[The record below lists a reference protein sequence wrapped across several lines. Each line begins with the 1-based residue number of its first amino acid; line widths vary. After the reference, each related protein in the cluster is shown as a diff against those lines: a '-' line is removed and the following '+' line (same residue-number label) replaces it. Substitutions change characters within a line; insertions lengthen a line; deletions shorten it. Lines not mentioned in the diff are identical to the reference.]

1 MENIQERTEHV
12 VILRDLRVQVFV
24 DDLVRP
30 EGRGAQ
36 AARDQLCMAQT
47 VVAAVALCL
56 PGNPERRVLMGQQR
70 AAELLHTPEALKIAA
85 DDLRVAAEDRAA
97 AVCGDAQRAAR
108 REDQPGQQI
117 RLAEI
122 LVRVAVIVFCD
133 VARDG
138 GAVLRDII
146 GALDIRDPA
155 GAAAALHA
163 ENMADDRFRGEVPEQ
178 QIEVVQ
184 QVVLRREHHGKLL
197 VVLQSVGEQR
207 KERGLYVPLRVQNG
221 EAAAQLI
228 GLKLRRDGH
237 GVALPFD
244 LREGLQ
250 QPFDLLPLCR
260 ALRPELQ
267 DGIAFAQQ
275 LVFARR
281 ELEGSRE
288 AFQLVL
294 IVHGALTVHIL
305 MQRGRMNAAGASKL

>member
-1 MENIQERTEHV
+1 M
-12 VILRDLRVQVFV
+12 
-24 DDLVRP
+24 
-30 EGRGAQ
+30 
-36 AARDQLCMAQT
+36 
-47 VVAAVALCL
+47 
-56 PGNPERRVLMGQQR
+56 
-70 AAELLHTPEALKIAA
+70 
-85 DDLRVAAEDRAA
+85 
-97 AVCGDAQRAAR
+97 
-108 REDQPGQQI
+108 
-117 RLAEI
+117 
-122 LVRVAVIVFCD
+122 
-133 VARDG
+133 
-138 GAVLRDII
+138 
-146 GALDIRDPA
+146 
-155 GAAAALHA
+155 
-163 ENMADDRFRGEVPEQ
+163 
-178 QIEVVQ
+178 Q

-197 VVLQSVGEQR
+197 VALQSVGEQR
-207 KERGLYVPLRVQNG
+207 KERGLYVSLRVQNG

-305 MQRGRMNAAGASKL
+305 MQRGRMNAAGARKL